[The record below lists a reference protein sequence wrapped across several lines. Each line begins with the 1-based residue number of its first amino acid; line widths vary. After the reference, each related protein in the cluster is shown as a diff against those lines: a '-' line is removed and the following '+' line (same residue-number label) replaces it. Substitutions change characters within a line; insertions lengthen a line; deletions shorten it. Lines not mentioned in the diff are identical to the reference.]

1 MGRVFYFF
9 PVLEVIFVNKKKE
22 SIITSSYKP
31 VYISL
36 IVFIPVLFLFT
47 WFALWLLDLMMLN
60 QEINFIKSF
69 SIHKKEIFVITVC
82 LWALAFYYIARSIKI
97 GGGKTSEIGTGRWA
111 SLDEQKNYFS
121 VAPIDTNKKID
132 VGGSP
137 TNKISDTELL
147 YEKASFH
154 DYIIGTT
161 GSGKSR
167 KIVRQLVMLASM
179 ADESMLFHDPKKEMY
194 NAFHKYLENKGYTVH
209 CIDFRNPEYSDH
221 WNPLDDITYWTN
233 LGMEDEAD
241 EYTQDQVESIVE
253 DNGKSE
259 PIWIEGQKALIA
271 STMMEVAS
279 APIPESK
286 KNYYSVLQMIS
297 VLGKEKKIDKQDKM
311 LLSTYMESLDE
322 TSASR
327 LSYAPIAVSKDKT
340 TGSFMTTA
348 LASIR
353 PFSGTKLMKVLSK
366 SDFHFKDFKNGKH
379 ALFIVDPDEK
389 KRYNPITAMIV
400 DSAYKTLVYEANQR
414 DDTTLKKRVHFILD
428 EFGNMAKVPNFD
440 SKMTVARS
448 RNILFHLYLQDYAQ
462 MNEKYG
468 DNIAKIIRGNCNLWY
483 FISCPD
489 AEVCRDISQQ
499 LGQYDVKQT
508 SASSSY
514 NENVVQSGGSISE
527 STHQK
532 PLLSPDELQR
542 YDVSDGNG
550 IIVYRANLGFSQVK
564 LPDCSQYSWYEE
576 MQPEIV
582 RERKDNFELQYAI
595 PRYIFISH
603 TILESEGIVYVDN
616 DEPEPP
622 KGTNNNNSDPLC
634 SYYMYWYWS
643 TRDDLGN
650 VVARHVLDYLK
661 SKKDVFADDQCTATP
676 HNMIRNYMKS
686 DTFIKWLHSIDVK
699 QDTSDEAV
707 QKVTDTL
714 KENPNEEKQEI
725 TEQVE
730 YDNALEDIFD

>member
-1 MGRVFYFF
+1 MLCGHAFF
-9 PVLEVIFVNKKKE
+9 IFLVLEVIFVSKNKE
-22 SIITSSYKP
+22 HIIDSSNKP
-31 VYISL
+31 IYISL
-36 IVFIPVLFLFT
+36 IVLIPFLFLFV
-47 WFALWLLDLMMLN
+47 WFALWLLDSMMLN
-60 QEINFIKSF
+60 QEMNFFTSL
-69 SIHKKEIFVITVC
+69 SYHKKEILVITVC
-82 LWALAFYYIARSIKI
+82 LWALAFYYIAGSIKI
-97 GGGKTSEIGTGRWA
+97 GGGKMEEVGTGKW
-111 SLDEQKNYFS
+111 STLSEQKKYFGI
-121 VAPIDTNKKID
+121 APIDTTQKIE

-137 TNKISDTELL
+137 VNKISDTELM

-179 ADESMLFHDPKKEMY
+179 ADESMIFHDPKKEMY

-209 CIDFRNPEYSDH
+209 CIDFRNPEFSDH

-233 LGMEDEAD
+233 LDKEDEAD
-241 EYTQDQVESIVE
+241 EYTQDQVESIVV

-279 APIPESK
+279 APIADSK

-297 VLGKEKKIDKQDKM
+297 VLGKEMKIDKQDKM
-311 LLSTYMESLDE
+311 LLSVYMESLDE

-327 LSYAPIAVSKDKT
+327 LSFAPIAVSKDKT
-340 TGSFMTTA
+340 TSSFLTTA

-366 SDFHFKDFKNGKH
+366 SDFHFKDYKEGKH

-440 SKMTVARS
+440 TKMTVARS

-499 LGQYDVKQT
+499 LGQYDIKQT
-508 SASSSY
+508 SMSSNY
-514 NENVVQSGGSISE
+514 NPNVVQSGSSISE
-527 STHQK
+527 QTHQK
-532 PLLSPDELQR
+532 PLLSADELQR

-550 IIVYRANLGFSQVK
+550 IIVYRANLGFSRVQ
-564 LPDCSQYSWYEE
+564 LPDCSQYKWYKE
-576 MQPEIV
+576 MQTEIV
-582 RERKDNFELQYAI
+582 RERKDNFELEYAI
-595 PRYIFISH
+595 PRYIVISRR
-603 TILESEGIVYVDN
+603 ILLAEGITYVDN
-616 DEPEPP
+616 EEPTPPRDEKSAEPLSAY
-622 KGTNNNNSDPLC
+622 N
-634 SYYMYWYWS
+634 MYWYWS

-650 VVARHVLDYLK
+650 TVARNVLNALK
-661 SKKDVFADDQCTATP
+661 ERQDDLANVDGLTP
-676 HNMIRNYMKS
+676 HNLIREYMKS
-686 DTFIKWLHSIDVK
+686 QRFVQWLQSIDVK
-699 QDTSDEAV
+699 KDSSDEAV
-707 QKVTDTL
+707 KKVSETL
-714 KENPNEEKQEI
+714 KSEESESNNEEQEK
-725 TEQVE
+725 
-730 YDNALEDIFD
+730 YSNALDELWG

>member
-1 MGRVFYFF
+1 MS
-9 PVLEVIFVNKKKE
+9 EKKE
-22 SIITSSYKP
+22 HLLESSNKP
-31 VYISL
+31 IFISL
-36 IVFIPVLFLFT
+36 IIFIPVLFLFV

-60 QEINFIKSF
+60 KEMNFFYSLVY
-69 SIHKKEIFVITVC
+69 HKKEVCVITVC
-82 LWALAFYYIARSIKI
+82 LWALAFYYIAGSIKI
-97 GGGKTSEIGTGRWA
+97 GDGKTEGVGTGRW
-111 SLDEQKNYFS
+111 STLDEQKKYFA
-121 VAPIDTNKKID
+121 VAPIDTTQKID

-137 TNKISDTELL
+137 VNKISDKELM

-179 ADESMLFHDPKKEMY
+179 ADESMIFHDPKKEMY

-209 CIDFRNPEYSDH
+209 CIDFRNPEFSDH

-233 LGMEDEAD
+233 LDMEDEAD
-241 EYTQDQVESIVE
+241 EYTQDQVESIVV
-253 DNGKSE
+253 DNGTSE

-279 APIPESK
+279 APIADSK
-286 KNYYSVLQMIS
+286 KNYYSVLQMIA
-297 VLGKEKKIDKQDKM
+297 VLGKEMKIDKQDKM
-311 LLSTYMESLDE
+311 LLSVYMESLDE

-327 LSYAPIAVSKDKT
+327 LSFAPIAVSKDKT
-340 TGSFMTTA
+340 TSSFLTTA

-366 SDFHFKDFKNGKH
+366 SDFHFKDYKEGKH

-440 SKMTVARS
+440 TKMTVARS

-499 LGQYDVKQT
+499 LGQYDIKQT
-508 SASSSY
+508 SMSANY
-514 NENVVQSGGSISE
+514 NPNVVQSGSSISE
-527 STHQK
+527 QTHQK
-532 PLLSPDELQR
+532 PLLSADELQR

-550 IIVYRANLGFSQVK
+550 IIVYRANLGFSRVQ
-564 LPDCSQYSWYEE
+564 LPDCSQYSWYKE
-576 MQPEIV
+576 MQTEIV
-582 RERKDNFELQYAI
+582 RERKDNFELEYAI
-595 PRYIFISH
+595 PRYIVISH
-603 TILESEGIVYVDN
+603 RILESEGITYVDTN
-616 DEPEPP
+616 EPAPPRDEKSAEPL
-622 KGTNNNNSDPLC
+622 S

-650 VVARHVLDYLK
+650 IVARNVLDALK
-661 SKKDVFADDQCTATP
+661 ERQADLANQNGLTP
-676 HNMIRNYMKS
+676 HMLIKEYMKS
-686 DTFIKWLHSIDVK
+686 ARFIQWLHSIDVK
-699 QDTSDEAV
+699 QDSSEEAV
-707 QKVTDTL
+707 QKVSDVLQNTNVSESADDGHD
-714 KENPNEEKQEI
+714 
-725 TEQVE
+725 
-730 YDNALEDIFD
+730 YDNEFVDMWG